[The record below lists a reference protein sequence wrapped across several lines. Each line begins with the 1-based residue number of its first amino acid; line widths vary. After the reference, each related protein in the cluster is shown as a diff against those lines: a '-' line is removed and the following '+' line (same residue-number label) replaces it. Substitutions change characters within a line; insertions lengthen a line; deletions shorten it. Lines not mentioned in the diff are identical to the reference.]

1 MELRARDFVIVGR
14 EKEDIID
21 DKVYKRR
28 RTMQEDCVPP
38 FIAGSVLG
46 LIVVGCM
53 MAHIITTRTP
63 SFMDFKFANLSPNF
77 EFIMGTDSMGRDIAS
92 MVWYGGRIS
101 LFIGVLSTVI
111 STFIGIVYG
120 TINGLAGERMDDIMS
135 RFTDIIL
142 SIPSIVLLLF
152 VQGIVGCDTPFR
164 MAVLIGVTRWVAL
177 SKIVRTEV
185 IELKNSDFV
194 VASRGLGGGFFHI
207 LFKHLFPNFIW
218 SIMFMIVTDIG
229 TAISLESTLSF
240 LGLGLPVSVISW
252 GSMLSLAE
260 SAILSNQWWVI
271 VVPGLFLI
279 STLVAIT
286 NIGNYIRKINEV
298 RVSQL

>member
-1 MELRARDFVIVGR
+1 MDLRARDFVIVGR
-14 EKEDIID
+14 DESDNID
-21 DKVYKRR
+21 DKVYTRNR
-28 RTMQEDCVPP
+28 AINGDYIPP

-46 LIVVGCM
+46 LIIMGCI
-53 MAHIITTRTP
+53 MAHVITTRTP
-63 SFMDFKFANLSPNF
+63 SFMDFTQANLSPNF
-77 EFIMGTDSMGRDIAS
+77 NFIMGTDSMGRDIAS
-92 MVWYGGRIS
+92 MVWYGGRVS
-101 LFIGVLSTVI
+101 LFIGVVSTII
-111 STFIGIVYG
+111 STCIGIIYG
-120 TINGLAGERMDDIMS
+120 TINGLSRDYVDDIMS

-142 SIPSIVLLLF
+142 SIPSIVILLF

-164 MAVLIGVTRWVAL
+164 MAVLIGVTRWVPL